1 VLGAA
6 VVVPVAEELAFRGY
20 LLTACQKLFETKTT
34 SSQRVATSL
43 ALLVTSIGFG
53 LLHANWISGTF
64 AGLTYG
70 ALRLRTNSIAN
81 AVLAHAATNFALALY
96 VLHHH
101 AWSL

>member
-1 VLGAA
+1 M
-6 VVVPVAEELAFRGY
+6 
-20 LLTACQKLFETKTT
+20 
-34 SSQRVATSL
+34 
-43 ALLVTSIGFG
+43 
-53 LLHANWISGTF
+53 
-64 AGLTYG
+64 TYG